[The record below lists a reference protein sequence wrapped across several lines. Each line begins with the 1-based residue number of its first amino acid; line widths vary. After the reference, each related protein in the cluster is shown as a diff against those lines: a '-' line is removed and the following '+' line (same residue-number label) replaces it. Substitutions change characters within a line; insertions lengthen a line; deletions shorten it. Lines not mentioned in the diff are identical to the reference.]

1 VRKNIKK
8 PTLIVVLTIGIL
20 SAIILFYQSYA
31 LFTTNTISKSAIT
44 IKAGTL
50 EATMLINNEKK
61 NTITIPANTE
71 QTYTVKITNE
81 HPITGKE
88 LLYYFEP
95 LPEGI
100 TIGYLEGIGIDIPP
114 SIEGTILTSNAS
126 QTYTIKIKNTSSS
139 NQTIQLGITGGLEN
153 DTITL
158 PSGTKVFEPFP
169 KAKGTETLL
178 EKANDETIK
187 SYANGD
193 THEMY
198 TFVHSPGNMQEN
210 WTTEELTDYRYI
222 GNDPYNYIYFNCSN
236 PDDTST
242 CELWRIIGVFMV
254 EDEKGNKEQR
264 MKIMKNESIGVYQYV
279 NSGPND
285 LYVDWTMSEVKMLLN
300 GSYYSNLQES
310 AKKVMDYTKIYLGR
324 IDENNSARQNA
335 EFYYVKERTQNSE
348 LSKYYQ
354 HYLNQIALINK
365 SDYGYTYALGVNS
378 TCYNDMYYCS
388 TNPRT
393 GWMYNIMTNTATN
406 SGLMLFFSG
415 DASSVVYKNGAIY
428 GNATQGEVIPSL
440 YLKSNIE
447 IIDGTGEQTNPYHLS
462 YNIQKEDNTKTY
474 TPKHFTQYLLSIAN
488 NSSVITYE
496 EGKKEELYPFKHTAG
511 VQQAGYTEAE
521 LMDYRYIG
529 NMPNNY
535 VYFNCY
541 DPNDKTTCEIWRMM
555 GVFTVEDANGTKE
568 QRIKLIRHERLGYYL
583 YDNKN
588 KTGSADTAYGSNE
601 WSDARLNTILNDL
614 YYQQKIEN
622 CSTTGGYT
630 GSGAISAG
638 CNFSLS
644 GLNEN
649 AKKMIKEAKW
659 YLGGISN
666 NAVNADIYYEKERG
680 VEVYTEK
687 ARSTSYISNV
697 ALPYPSDFGY
707 TLGYGINDTCYNS
720 LDNCKT
726 AATQTWINTLVGNY
740 KYDAYTMTPDTK
752 QSHIMN
758 YFDEYQIARLSYN
771 TSSTSNR
778 VFPTLYLKP
787 DVQLLDGNGSM
798 DNPYFIR
805 EKQ

>member
-1 VRKNIKK
+1 MKEKIKK
-8 PTLIVVLTIGIL
+8 PTFIIILAIGIL
-20 SAIILFYQSYA
+20 SGIILLYQSYA
-31 LFTTNTISKSAIT
+31 LFTTNTINKSAIT

-50 EATMLINNEKK
+50 EATILIDGKK
-61 NTITIPANTE
+61 ADKIEVPANWE
-71 QTYTVKITNE
+71 QTYIIKITNE
-81 HPITGKE
+81 HPINGKE

-95 LPEGI
+95 LKEGV
-100 TIGYLEGIGIDIPP
+100 TIGYVEGTGIDVPPKEEGIVL
-114 SIEGTILTSNAS
+114 SSNAS
-126 QTYTIKIKNTSSS
+126 KTYTIKVKNTSTSS
-139 NQTIQLGITGGLEN
+139 QTISLGVTGGLEN
-153 DTITL
+153 DTIML

-169 KAKGTETLL
+169 KENGATTLI

-187 SYANGD
+187 SYVNGD
-193 THEMY
+193 IHEMY
-198 TFVHSPGNMQEN
+198 TFTHSPGNMQEG
-210 WTTEELTDYRYI
+210 WTSEELTDYRYI

-236 PDDTST
+236 PEDTST
-242 CELWRIIGVFMV
+242 CEIWRIIGIFTV
-254 EDEKGNKEQR
+254 EDAQGNKERR
-264 MKIMKNESIGVYQYV
+264 MKIMKNESIGVYQQV
-279 NSGPND
+279 NTGSND
-285 LYVDWTMSEVKMLLN
+285 YYIDWTMSEVKMLLN
-300 GSYYSNLQES
+300 GSYYSNLQKS
-310 AKKVMDYTKIYLGR
+310 AKKVMDYTKLYLGR
-324 IDENNSARQNA
+324 DNESGSDRKNA

-393 GWMYNIMTNTATN
+393 GWMYNIMTNAATN
-406 SGLMLFFSG
+406 SGLVLYFNDTYCS
-415 DASSVVYKNGAIY
+415 DVYKNGSVS
-428 GNATQGEVIPSL
+428 GNGTKGEVIPSL

-462 YNIQKEDNTKTY
+462 YNIEKEDNTKTY

-521 LMDYRYIG
+521 LTDYRYIG

-541 DPNDKTTCEIWRMM
+541 DPNDKTTCEIWRMI

-614 YYQQKIEN
+614 YYQQKVED
-622 CSTTGGYT
+622 CSTTGGYS
-630 GSGAISAG
+630 GSG

-680 VEVYTEK
+680 VEVYTK
-687 ARSTSYISNV
+687 KVRSTSYISNV

-720 LDNCKT
+720 LNNCKT

-740 KYDAYTMTPDTK
+740 GYDAYTMTPDAK
-752 QSHIMN
+752 KSHIMN
-758 YFDEYQIARLSYN
+758 FFDRYQIGRVSYN
-771 TSSTSNR
+771 TSSKDNR
-778 VFPTLYLKP
+778 VYPTVYLKP